1 MKGRLKSGQMR
12 LFKQGVQDGVPIG
25 LGYFSVAF
33 TFGLEAVALGLPLWA
48 PVLIS
53 MTNVTSAGQFA
64 GLSIIAALGSFV
76 ELALAQLIINLRY
89 ALMSLSL
96 SQKLDSTVRLRDR
109 FLIAFVNTDEVFAV
123 AAGRPGEVGRLYM
136 FGLILIPYLGWALG
150 TLAGAVVGDLL
161 PASLASALG
170 IAIYG
175 MFLAIIIPPA
185 KKNRAVVL
193 AIGLAVAISC
203 LFNWLPMLSNV
214 GSGFVI
220 IICAL
225 VAAGVA
231 AALFP
236 VKEVAGDAQ

>member
-1 MKGRLKSGQMR
+1 MIAEKTKK
-12 LFKQGVQDGVPIG
+12 LFRQGLQDGVPIG

-64 GLSIIAALGSFV
+64 GLSIIAALGSLV
-76 ELALAQLIINLRY
+76 ELALAQLVINLRY

-96 SQKLDSTVRLRDR
+96 SQKLDGTVRLRDR

-123 AAGRPGEVGRLYM
+123 AAGRPGEVGRAYM
-136 FGLILIPYLGWALG
+136 FGLICAPYFGWALG
-150 TLAGAVVGDLL
+150 TLAGAVIGDFL
-161 PASLASALG
+161 PPELASALG

-185 KKNRAVVL
+185 KQNRAIVC
-193 AIGLAVAISC
+193 AIAIAVALSC
-203 LFNWLPMLSNV
+203 LFNWLPFLQEV

-225 VAAGVA
+225 AAAGVA
-231 AALFP
+231 AVCFP
-236 VKEVAGDAQ
+236 LKEVDAGAE

>member
-1 MKGRLKSGQMR
+1 MINNNFTKGLH
-12 LFKQGVQDGVPIG
+12 DGVTIG

-33 TFGLEAVALGLPLWA
+33 TFGLAAVALGLPLWS

-53 MTNVTSAGQFA
+53 MSNVTSAGQFA
-64 GLSIIAALGSFV
+64 GLQVIAACGSLL
-76 ELALAQLIINLRY
+76 EIALSQLIINMRY

-123 AAGRPGEVGRLYM
+123 AAGRPGEVGRAYM
-136 FGLILIPYLGWALG
+136 FGLICMPYLGWAAG
-150 TLAGAVVGDLL
+150 TLFGAAAGDFL

-185 KKNRAVVL
+185 KQNRAIVAVIL
-193 AIGLAVAISC
+193 LAVALSC
-203 LFNWLPMLSNV
+203 LLQWLPVFAGL
-214 GSGFVI
+214 GSGFII
-220 IICAL
+220 IICTL
-225 VAAGVA
+225 LAAVFA
-231 AALFP
+231 AWRFP
-236 VKEVAGDAQ
+236 LKEAEFDE

>member
-1 MKGRLKSGQMR
+1 MKTGSKSAR
-12 LFKQGVQDGVPIG
+12 LFRQGLQDGVPIG

-96 SQKLDSTVRLRDR
+96 SQKLDRTVRLRDR

-123 AAGRPGEVGRLYM
+123 AAGRPGEVGRMYM

-161 PASLASALG
+161 PSSLASALG

-193 AIGLAVAISC
+193 AIALAVVISC
-203 LFNWLPMLSNV
+203 LFNWVPMLSGV

-236 VKEVAGDAQ
+236 VKEVAADGE

>member
-1 MKGRLKSGQMR
+1 MSENKKLYRQG
-12 LFKQGVQDGVPIG
+12 FKDGIPIG

-33 TFGLEAVALGLPLWA
+33 TFGLAAVAAGLPLWA

-53 MTNVTSAGQFA
+53 MSNVTSAGQFA
-64 GLSIIAALGSFV
+64 GLTVICALGSIV
-76 ELALAQLIINLRY
+76 ELVLSQLVINMRY

-123 AAGRPGEVGRLYM
+123 AAGRPGDVGRYYM
-136 FGLILIPYLGWALG
+136 FGLITAPYFGWALG
-150 TLAGAVVGDLL
+150 TLAGAVIGDFL
-161 PASLASALG
+161 PDSLSSALG

-185 KKNRAVVL
+185 KQDRAIVL
-193 AIGLAVAISC
+193 AIVIAVALSC
-203 LFNWLPMLSNV
+203 LLNWLPIFASI

-220 IICAL
+220 IICTLIAAT
-225 VAAGVA
+225 VAAL
-231 AALFP
+231 LFP
-236 VKEVAGDAQ
+236 VKEVDADAE